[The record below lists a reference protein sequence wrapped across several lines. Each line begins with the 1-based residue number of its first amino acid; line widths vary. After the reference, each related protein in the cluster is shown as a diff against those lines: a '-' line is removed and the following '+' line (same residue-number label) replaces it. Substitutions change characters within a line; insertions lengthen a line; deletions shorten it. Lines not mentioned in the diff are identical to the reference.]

1 MTERF
6 KLRVN
11 GREHE
16 VSAEPK
22 TPLLYILRNDLN
34 LKGTRFGCGAG
45 QCGACMVVMDGVAVP
60 SCDTPLWS
68 AVGREITTIE
78 GIGTREKPHPLQQA
92 FIDEQ
97 AAQCGYCIDGILMAA
112 FALLQKEKN
121 PSHEQIV
128 AALDR
133 NLCRC
138 GTHVRILRAIK
149 NAAGRSQGQ
158 SAA

>member
-1 MTERF
+1 MPERF

-22 TPLLYILRNDLN
+22 TPLLYVLRNDLK
-34 LKGTRFGCGAG
+34 LKGARFGCGAG
-45 QCGACMVVMDGVAVP
+45 QCGACMVVMDGAAVP

-68 AVGREITTIE
+68 AAGRDITTVE
-78 GIGTREKPHPLQQA
+78 SEKLDVLRAA
-92 FIDEQ
+92 FLDEQ
-97 AAQCGYCIDGILMAA
+97 AAQCGYCIDGIMIAA
-112 FALLQKEKN
+112 FALLFKNNSPSEK
-121 PSHEQIV
+121 QIQE
-128 AALDR
+128 ALDR

-149 NAAGRSQGQ
+149 NAARRSQEQ